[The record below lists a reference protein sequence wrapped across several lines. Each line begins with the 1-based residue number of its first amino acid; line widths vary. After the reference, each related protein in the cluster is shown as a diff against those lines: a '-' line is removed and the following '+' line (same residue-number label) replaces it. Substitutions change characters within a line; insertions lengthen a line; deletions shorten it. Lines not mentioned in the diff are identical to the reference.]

1 MSGTDLMKGEEK
13 MQETYHKQYSWI
25 LDREMEH
32 MVYGHA
38 GKVMFAFPPQSGH
51 THDFANFGMV
61 ETVRPWIDAGKLR
74 VVCVD
79 AIDEET
85 WSDQGGDP
93 RRRIELHEKWFHYL
107 TDELAPQYVDSE
119 NRGIVTGCSM
129 GGFHA
134 GVAFFRRPD
143 IFDTMI
149 SLSGVFDARFFLGDY
164 MDDLVYMNSPVDF
177 LPNMPWDHPWLDWYR
192 KSNIVICVGQGA
204 WEDEMR
210 VDAGKM
216 NDILS
221 AKDIPHWSDFWGY
234 DVNHDWPW
242 WKKQLPYFMGTIF
255 GAP

>member
-1 MSGTDLMKGEEK
+1 
-13 MQETYHKQYSWI
+13 
-25 LDREMEH
+25 
-32 MVYGHA
+32 
-38 GKVMFAFPPQSGH
+38 
-51 THDFANFGMV
+51 
-61 ETVRPWIDAGKLR
+61 
-74 VVCVD
+74 
-79 AIDEET
+79 
-85 WSDQGGDP
+85 
-93 RRRIELHEKWFHYL
+93 
-107 TDELAPQYVDSE
+107 
-119 NRGIVTGCSM
+119 
-129 GGFHA
+129 
-134 GVAFFRRPD
+134 
-143 IFDTMI
+143 MI